1 MRHYFLPIIFMFLGF
16 QSQASEMLGDTIK
29 QKNLRAAEV
38 FSDRL
43 NQFSDNPSAL
53 ILKTDSQFQK
63 QSSTVADLLN
73 QSGVAFIKNY
83 GPGQIATLSM
93 RGGSAQQ
100 TAILWNG
107 LSMAHPGLG
116 LVDFSYLPSGFFN
129 QVDVLPGVGGNLGNA
144 AITGAINLKN
154 HARFDEHENYT
165 ASTMLGSFGFR
176 QTQIG
181 MKKGNEKW
189 SFDLNGMLN
198 EAQNDFNYSTQ
209 FGSRKQN
216 HAAFRGLSL
225 MGNFHVLIRKRSTI
239 SLGFWHQTFD
249 RQIPATLVEFTS
261 NATQQDLTNRAYV
274 NFSTTKNRWSINARN
289 GFQTFHIDYNNPLNQ
304 IFDITQTHQLINEVE
319 FEFKRDSIHL
329 FQFGM
334 SHQYQWL
341 DRINHQTIQ
350 KIGAF
355 VTYSRQLNKHYQF
368 SATARQEVFN
378 GQLAPFIP
386 QISLLRF
393 LPLSNLSWELKTSRI
408 FRFPT
413 LNDLYWPGQGNPNLK
428 PETGYH
434 AEWSTKIKI
443 KRFNYFNLIEI
454 QASHY
459 HTWLENMIQWLPQS
473 GFWTPLNKNQVW
485 IKGVDLRLKAI
496 KKIKQ
501 ISIESA
507 SQIQWVS
514 SQNIDPSPENTSE
527 YRKQLMYVPQWQQ
540 NYSLGLRYRK
550 SFIEW
555 QSQFTGIRNTTS
567 DGLNTLPAF
576 WLHHFRMNQNFQ
588 RKKIIIQAFVSIN
601 NLFNKNYQVVAFRA
615 MPMRNFQTGIQIRF
629 NNK

>member
-1 MRHYFLPIIFMFLGF
+1 MRQYFLHIIFMLLGF
-16 QSQASEMLGDTIK
+16 QSQATEMLGDTIK

-43 NQFSDNPSAL
+43 NQFSGNPSAL

-83 GPGQIATLSM
+83 GLGQIATLSM

-129 QVDVLPGVGGNLGNA
+129 EINVLPGVGANMGNA
-144 AITGAINLKN
+144 AITGAINLQN
-154 HARFDEHENYT
+154 QARFDKHENYL
-165 ASTMLGSFGFR
+165 ASTIFGSFGFR

-181 MKKGNEKW
+181 FQKGNDKW
-189 SFDLNGMLN
+189 SFDIRGFLQQSN
-198 EAQNDFNYSTQ
+198 NDFEMETWN
-209 FGSRKQN
+209 GRKKQT
-216 HAAFRGLSL
+216 HAATQGKAL
-225 MGNFHVLIRKRSTI
+225 MGNFHLKLGKQSKL
-239 SLGFWHQTFD
+239 SLGIWHQTFE

-261 NATQQDLTNRAYV
+261 NATQQDLTNRAYA
-274 NFSTTKNRWSINARN
+274 NFSTTKNRLSLNARN
-289 GFQTFHIDYNNPLNQ
+289 GFQTFNIDYSNPLNQ

-319 FEFKRDSIHL
+319 LEFKRDSIHL

-341 DRINHQTIQ
+341 DKITHQTIQ

-368 SATARQEVFN
+368 SATARQELFN
-378 GQLAPFIP
+378 GKEAPFIP
-386 QISLLRF
+386 QISLLR
-393 LPLSNLSWELKTSRI
+393 LHPLSNLSWELKTGRV

-413 LNDLYWPGQGNPNLK
+413 LNDLFWPGQGNPNLK

-443 KRFNYFNLIEI
+443 KRFTYFNLFEI

-459 HTWLENMIQWLPQS
+459 QTFLENMIQWQPQS
-473 GFWTPLNKNQVW
+473 GFWTPENKKQVW
-485 IKGVDLRLKAI
+485 IKGVDFRLKAI

-501 ISIESA
+501 FSFELIT
-507 SQIQWVS
+507 QMQWVKS
-514 SQNIDPSPENTSE
+514 ENWDQSPENISE

-540 NYSLGLRYRK
+540 DYTLGLRYRK
-550 SFIEW
+550 SFVEW
-555 QSQFTGIRNTTS
+555 QSQYTGIRNTTS

-576 WLHHFRMNQNFQ
+576 WLHHLRVNHDFK
-588 RKKIIIQAFVSIN
+588 RKKVLLQAFISIN
-601 NLFNKNYQVVAFRA
+601 NLFNQNYQVVAFRA
-615 MPMRNFQTGIQIRF
+615 MPMRNFQTGIQIQF
-629 NNK
+629 NK